1 MDGGMD
7 IEYKKHGDYFCARY
21 ALMTQGALLV
31 GFKLQDASH
40 LGGPRVH
47 EARGREWTHLLRGR
61 EAQLERDEELGAAGQ
76 GLRLR
81 RRGRRRA
88 SPGKTCEGKR
98 MMWANLNNNVVSCI
112 LRRD

>member
-1 MDGGMD
+1 MG
-7 IEYKKHGDYFCARY
+7 IIFARDMY
-21 ALMTQGALLV
+21 AHDTGSSCGALLV

-47 EARGREWTHLLRGR
+47 EARGRGRAHLLRGR

-88 SPGKTCEGKR
+88 SPGKTCEMQDETIDAGK
-98 MMWANLNNNVVSCI
+98 I
-112 LRRD
+112 EQ